1 MRFQRFIS
9 LLLLVIASAFSAEAG
24 QPDAAIARYCEQ
36 NQKDILTRYI
46 SLISIPNEAS
56 DQKNIRLNA
65 DWIVE
70 AMKKNGLNPRLLQSK
85 DPTAPSDIYG
95 EWKVPGAKR
104 TLLFYAHYDG
114 QPANPEDW
122 TITEP
127 WKPVFH
133 LPSTDKNL
141 SLGEL
146 KFPVAG
152 DMRIYGRS
160 ASDDKAGVMAILTA
174 FEAARASGKTFT
186 SNLKFL
192 FEGEEEAGSP
202 HMDEITAANK
212 ELMVAD
218 AWILIDGPVHPTG
231 KKQVVFG
238 VRGDA
243 NVDITIY
250 GPVRPLHSGHYGNW
264 APNPAMKLA
273 KLLSGTKDD
282 SGHVLIAGWY
292 DDVTPLTDLE
302 RKTIAESPVPDDE
315 LKTELG
321 IAQPDGSGKTLLEL
335 ILEPSLNING
345 IRSADVGG
353 RARNVI
359 PPTAEVT
366 LDLRL
371 VKGNDV
377 KRQVEKLI
385 AHIRSKGYMVLD
397 REPTIQ
403 ERRENANIAR
413 VYLQPGAYN
422 AQRTNM
428 DLPIAEFAVNAVQ
441 SSSDQPIVKV
451 PSGGGSLPLS
461 IVEKNVG
468 VPLINVPLCNHD
480 NNQHA
485 ENENIRLQNFW
496 DGIQTIAALY
506 TAP

>member
-1 MRFQRFIS
+1 MRYHQ
-9 LLLLVIASAFSAEAG
+9 LLSIFVLVGACVLSAEAG
-24 QPDAAIARYCEQ
+24 QPDANIAQYCEQ
-36 NQKDILTRYI
+36 NQKDILTRYV
-46 SLISIPNEAS
+46 SLIAIPNEAS

-85 DPTAPSDIYG
+85 DPAAPADIYG

-114 QPANPEDW
+114 QPANAEDW
-122 TITEP
+122 TFTEP
-127 WKPVFH
+127 WKPVFRS
-133 LPSTDKNL
+133 PSKDKNL
-141 SLGEL
+141 SLQEL
-146 KFPVAG
+146 QFPVPG
-152 DMRIYGRS
+152 DTRIYGRS

-174 FEAARASGKTFT
+174 FEAARATGKTFT

-212 ELMVAD
+212 ELLMAD
-218 AWILIDGPVHPTG
+218 AWILVDGPVHPSG

-243 NVDITIY
+243 NVDITVY
-250 GPVRPLHSGHYGNW
+250 GPLRPLHSGHYGNW

-273 KLLSGTKDD
+273 KLLAGMKDD
-282 SGHVLIAGWY
+282 SGHVLIGGWY

-302 RKTIAESPVPDDE
+302 LKTIAESPVPDDE
-315 LKTELG
+315 LKSELG
-321 IAQPDGSGKTLLEL
+321 IAQPDGGGKTLLEL
-335 ILEPSLNING
+335 ILQPSLNING
-345 IRSADVGG
+345 IRSADIAD

-359 PPTAEVT
+359 PPTAQVT

-377 KRQVEKLI
+377 QRQYDKLI
-385 AHIRSKGYMVLD
+385 AHIRSKGYLVLD

-403 ERRENANIAR
+403 ERRENANVAR
-413 VYLQPGAYN
+413 VFLQPGAYN
-422 AQRTNM
+422 AQRTSM
-428 DLPIAEFAVNAVQ
+428 DLPIAEFVVKAVQ
-441 SSSDQPIVKV
+441 SSTDSPIVTV

-496 DGIQTIAALY
+496 DGIQTLAALY
-506 TAP
+506 IAQ